1 MSLLPAV
8 VGLLS
13 LCVWC
18 TGLRVVF
25 CHPSLHSAIRL
36 SDFAVS
42 RLRFFSRA
50 SSPSPCFS
58 LHLFAS
64 RLRSARLVFFLFS
77 SSSRARVLFLV
88 RHFFLF
94 PLVAPCPRVF
104 LSSRRRCAFCVSFL
118 VSRIGLSVCK
128 SPFPYC
134 SSSGV
139 WYWVGLEEG
148 RCLLVVVFF
157 DSLYRV
163 SRCILVVSWSVCMFL
178 CVSWS
183 SALWCAVH
191 WLVCVWCVF
200 ASGG

>member
-1 MSLLPAV
+1 MCLCC
-8 VGLLS
+8 LLS
-13 LCVWC
+13 LGCSPCVC
-18 TGLRVVF
+18 GVRA
-25 CHPSLHSAIRL
+25 CASCSAILPCILL
-36 SDFAVS
+36 SAS
-42 RLRFFSRA
+42 LISPCLRFFSRA

-77 SSSRARVLFLV
+77 SSSRACVLFLV

-104 LSSRRRCAFCVSFL
+104 LWSRRRRAFCVSFL
-118 VSRIGLSVCK
+118 VSRIGLADCK
-128 SPFPYC
+128 SPFPYR

-191 WLVCVWCVF
+191 RLVCVWCVF